1 MVSVGPKW
9 KRRAKF
15 AGGAARE
22 KRMRRTHLDAD
33 VASKGVK
40 SRSENSRAKW
50 RNDPRRDE
58 RIFSFINA
66 KLRLQHPIR
75 LSRDA
80 SHIVWEARK
89 ILADA
94 ERAGVRV
101 IPDLFIP
108 HWDHSSDLMKMLGWG
123 LASRELGATPFTLR
137 IAPEV
142 LKRAQ
147 ADEVGPAR
155 HIQERIMR
163 HLRVRLPGTAPTF
176 WFAIEQGQW
185 EEAHAH
191 GAVVIPPD
199 GRKAVAE
206 ALAAAGGAWSSPAR
220 QVQLDRPKNLV
231 TWVGYATKWLFT
243 SMTRVLPDKLSD
255 PEARHKA
262 HKLIGASQS
271 MRRAAKAAYQEARK
285 SGTVV
290 YP

>member
-1 MVSVGPKW
+1 VSTARKAI
-9 KRRAKF
+9 RRAKF

-22 KRMRRTHLDAD
+22 KRMRQTHLDRD

-40 SRSENSRAKW
+40 SRSEKSRAKW

-58 RIFSFINA
+58 EILSFINT
-66 KLRLQHPIR
+66 KLRSRQPVR
-75 LSRDA
+75 LTKQA
-80 SHIVWEARK
+80 AHTVWAARK
-89 ILADA
+89 NLADA
-94 ERAGVRV
+94 KRAGVRV
-101 IPDLFIP
+101 IPDLFVP

-137 IAPEV
+137 IAPEG

-163 HLRVRLPGTAPTF
+163 HLRVRLPGNAPTF

-185 EEAHAH
+185 EEAHVH
-191 GAVVIPPD
+191 GAVVISPN

-255 PEARHKA
+255 PEARYKA
-262 HKLIGASQS
+262 HELIGASQT
-271 MRRAAKAAYQEARK
+271 MRRAAKVAYQQARK
-285 SGTVV
+285 SGAVI

>member
-1 MVSVGPKW
+1 
-9 KRRAKF
+9 
-15 AGGAARE
+15 
-22 KRMRRTHLDAD
+22 MRKTHLDRD

-40 SRSENSRAKW
+40 SRSEKSRAKW

-58 RIFSFINA
+58 EILRFINT
-66 KLRLQHPIR
+66 KLRSRQPVR
-75 LSRDA
+75 LTTEA
-80 SHIVWEARK
+80 AHTVYAARK
-89 ILADA
+89 NLADA
-94 ERAGVRV
+94 KRAGVRS
-101 IPDLFIP
+101 IPDLFVP

-142 LKRAQ
+142 LEKAQ
-147 ADEVGPAR
+147 ADKVGPAR
-155 HIQERIMR
+155 YIQERIMR
-163 HLRVRLPGTAPTF
+163 HLRIRLPGTAPTF

-185 EEAHAH
+185 EQAHVH

-199 GRKAVAE
+199 QRKAVAE

-255 PEARHKA
+255 PTSRFKA
-262 HKLIGASQS
+262 QELTGASQS
-271 MRRAAKAAYQEARK
+271 MRRAAKAAYQNARQDRA
-285 SGTVV
+285 VI